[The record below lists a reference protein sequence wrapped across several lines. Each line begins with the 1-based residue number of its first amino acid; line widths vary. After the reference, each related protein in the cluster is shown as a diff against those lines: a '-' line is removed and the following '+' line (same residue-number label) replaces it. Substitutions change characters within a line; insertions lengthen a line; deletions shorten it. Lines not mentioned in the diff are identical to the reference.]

1 MTTDVPTTDAR
12 HPSADYLEALYEIEE
27 EGFPMVQAEIARWMG
42 VSRPSVSE
50 HVKRLVGDGLLTADG
65 RILGFTPAGRA
76 MAIGLVRRHRL
87 AEHLLIDV
95 IGLPWHQ
102 AHQEAE
108 VWERVISAQVEDRLV
123 DILGDPGACPHGN
136 PIPGS
141 SHEVDV
147 SSLVALTDVAPGS
160 TVTLRRLTED
170 LELELAV
177 MRFLEDSG
185 LMPGARIVVDGVGP
199 DGSMSLTVAG
209 KSAALGARFADNLWV
224 EPAQRTG
231 SHAR

>member
-1 MTTDVPTTDAR
+1 MTADARAVPATDER
-12 HPSADYLEALYEIEE
+12 HPSADYLEALYELIE
-27 EGFPMVQAEIARWMG
+27 EGFPPVQAELARWMG
-42 VSRPSVSE
+42 VSRASVSE
-50 HVKRLVGDGLLTADG
+50 HVKRLVADGLLETEPG
-65 RILGFTPAGRA
+65 QRSLRFTVAGHEA
-76 MAIGLVRRHRL
+76 AVVLVRRHRL

-108 VWERVISAQVEDRLV
+108 VWERVISAQVEARLV
-123 DILGDPGACPHGN
+123 EILGDPGACPHGN

-147 SSLVALTDVAPGS
+147 SALTVLKEIEPGS

-177 MRFLEDSG
+177 MRFLEESG
-185 LMPGARIVVDGVGP
+185 LMPGASVRVDGVGP
-199 DGSMSLTVAG
+199 DGSMSLTVAR
-209 KSAALGARFADNLWV
+209 APVALGAELADNLWV
-224 EPAQRTG
+224 DTG
-231 SHAR
+231 

>member
-1 MTTDVPTTDAR
+1 MTTETRAGDVR
-12 HPSADYLEALYEIEE
+12 HPGADYLEALYEIEE
-27 EGFPMVQAEIARWMG
+27 EGLPMVQAEIARWMD

-65 RILGFTPAGRA
+65 RTLGFTEAGRT

-108 VWERVISAQVEDRLV
+108 VWERVISAQVEERLV
-123 DILGDPGACPHGN
+123 EILGDPGACPHGN

-147 SSLVALTDVAPGS
+147 SSLVALKDVEPGA

-170 LELELAV
+170 LELELSV

-185 LMPGARIVVDGVGP
+185 LMPGAAVVVEGVGP
-199 DGSMSLTVAG
+199 DGSMSLTTG
-209 KSAALGARFADNLWV
+209 GRTTALGAALADNLWV
-224 EPAQRTG
+224 EL
-231 SHAR
+231 

>member
-1 MTTDVPTTDAR
+1 MTTDVPTTESR

-27 EGFPMVQAEIARWMG
+27 EGFPMVQAEISRWMG

-50 HVKRLVGDGLLTADG
+50 HVKRLIGDGLLTADG
-65 RILGFTPAGRA
+65 RTLAFTDEGRRV
-76 MAIGLVRRHRL
+76 AIALVRRHRL

-108 VWERVISAQVEDRLV
+108 IWERVISAQVEERLV
-123 DILGDPGACPHGN
+123 EILGDPGACPHGN

-147 SSLVALTDVAPGS
+147 TSLVALKDVESGT

-177 MRFLEDSG
+177 MRFLEESG
-185 LMPGARIVVDGVGP
+185 LMPGASVAVDGVGP
-199 DGSMSLTVAG
+199 DGSMSLTVQAR
-209 KSAALGARFADNLWV
+209 SVALGAELADNLWV
-224 EPAQRTG
+224 ETAPA
-231 SHAR
+231 